1 MEHGVFRLDDI
12 GRRAV
17 RERFSSADAADPSPC
32 ADWSAAA
39 AAAAAVVAHLAGAGT
54 DCSVD
59 TGRGGAGWARGTD
72 RPK

>member
-39 AAAAAVVAHLAGAGT
+39 AAAAVVAHLAGAGT
-54 DCSVD
+54 DCSVE